1 MSKRSVASLLI
12 ITRDRVQYRAQAQ
25 APSKTAPMIPVR
37 PRFDRSAVKFFIAL
51 FFFQCSAVSLGS
63 DEIEASPIHLNDGSV
78 IVGTIRGYEDDHLI
92 IDTAFASGLKV
103 AATLIAEANQPI
115 PAELLLDDQ
124 RLVTVPE
131 LIVSSG
137 QLSLGSEVVPIDTI
151 AMMDPEDWQ
160 KGEGYQWQG
169 SAGAALAFNRG
180 NTISD
185 QLDITADSQFEST
198 RDRIT
203 VRGKIE
209 RDDTVKLVQTLDEQG
224 QTQIEKQSS
233 LTADR
238 WEIIGKYDYFLS
250 DPKDYL
256 GLNASVEAD
265 ALADIRLRTY
275 LGPYFGRQLFDNP
288 WGTLDGEIG
297 AVYVDTDFRIADD
310 TTYPGLNWNLTGES
324 EALGFDSRLYLTH
337 VGILN
342 LQQSDQPIL
351 NTTIG
356 LSFPF
361 VLGLEA
367 AAEMVVNYDG
377 GAAAGTDKVDQAYK
391 LRFGYS
397 W

>member
-1 MSKRSVASLLI
+1 M
-12 ITRDRVQYRAQAQ
+12 ITIR
-25 APSKTAPMIPVR
+25 T
-37 PRFDRSAVKFFIAL
+37 RFDRSLVHFIIVL
-51 FFFQCSAVSLGS
+51 YMFLCSATSFSRDDTVP
-63 DEIEASPIHLNDGSV
+63 SPIHLTDGS
-78 IVGTIRGYEDDHLI
+78 ILVGTIRGYEEDHLI

-103 AATLIAEANQPI
+103 DATLIAEANQPI
-115 PAELLLDDQ
+115 EAELLLDDQ
-124 RLVTVPE
+124 RVVTVPE
-131 LIVSSG
+131 MVVSSG
-137 QLSLGSEVVPIDTI
+137 QLSLGGEVIPIDAI

-185 QLDITADSQFEST
+185 QLDITADSQFESI
-198 RDRIT
+198 RDRVT

-209 RDDTVKLVQTLDEQG
+209 RDDTVKLVQTIDEQG
-224 QTQIEKQSS
+224 QTQIEQQSS

-275 LGPYFGRQLFDNP
+275 LGPYFGRQLFDNH
-288 WGTLDGEIG
+288 WGSLDGEIG

-324 EALGFDSRLYLTH
+324 DALGFDSRLYLTH

-342 LQQSDQPIL
+342 LQHSNQPIL

-367 AAEMVVNYDG
+367 ATELIVNYDG

-391 LRFGYS
+391 FRFGYS